1 MEVYFPGV
9 NIFEIPRVWIS
20 FSAFS
25 RRNGIANSFPLNAC
39 TARKTEVITN
49 AIHVSHTIP
58 NIQRRRLAAM
68 RRIRS
73 TTLTTK
79 PCFIYFTTNGVFTFI
94 RSGTKKRND
103 ARAAAS
109 FSWLDTTGE
118 VGVSIRKKKENK

>member
-1 MEVYFPGV
+1 M
-9 NIFEIPRVWIS
+9 PRVWMS

-39 TARKTEVITN
+39 TARKREVRKSARFTN
-49 AIHVSHTIP
+49 HPSPYIQIKERAIARMTD
-58 NIQRRRLAAM
+58 A
-68 RRIRS
+68 
-73 TTLTTK
+73 TLMIN
-79 PCFIYFTTNGVFTFI
+79 PCFIYFTTNEVFTFI

-118 VGVSIRKKKENK
+118 VGVSIREKVKNRNKARDIYFFL